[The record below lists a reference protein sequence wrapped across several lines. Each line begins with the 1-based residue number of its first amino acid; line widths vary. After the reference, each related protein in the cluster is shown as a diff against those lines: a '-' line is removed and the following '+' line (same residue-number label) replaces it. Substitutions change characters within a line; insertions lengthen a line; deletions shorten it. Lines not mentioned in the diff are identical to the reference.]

1 MDNFVDPFKTG
12 VNYADFLKAVGS
24 KTIKIYCKGKLTVEQ
39 IEWLIEDLKHYK
51 QNKNK

>member
-1 MDNFVDPFKTG
+1 MDSFVDPFKTG
-12 VNYADFLKAVGS
+12 VNYEMFLKAVGS
-24 KTIKIYCKGKLTVEQ
+24 KTIKTYCKGKLTEEQ

>member
-1 MDNFVDPFKTG
+1 MVNFVNPFDKG
-12 VNYADFLKAVGS
+12 VNYEMFLKAIGS
-24 KTIKIYCKGKLTVEQ
+24 KTIKTYCKGKLTIEQ